1 MHQPIM
7 FDCWDWK
14 AGRSTPG
21 CRDLI
26 HYDKDS
32 KHPAYVDIAKKT
44 KRELQKAKLS
54 FERNLAEKIKGDT
67 KSFLHTS
74 GEKLRLAYEQDP

>member
-1 MHQPIM
+1 M
-7 FDCWDWK
+7 
-14 AGRSTPG
+14 
-21 CRDLI
+21 
-26 HYDKDS
+26 YKDS

-54 FERNLAEKIKGDT
+54 FERNVAEKTKGDT
-67 KSFLHTS
+67 KSFLHTL